1 MYVLQDDALDE
12 KHASQLQVTL
22 KSPSWIGVAI
32 VEFFTLVRD
41 VGS

>member
-22 KSPSWIGVAI
+22 KSPGL
-32 VEFFTLVRD
+32 ELQ
-41 VGS
+41 